1 MPRRGVAPHLLSGK
15 RHKASGC
22 SAINSAC
29 PSTVA
34 LEPAPATQQQL
45 PPVDGGGGAATS
57 DDRTYDDGTMGNCL
71 RSRRLRGPM
80 MELPEIASR
89 EEWLAARKRVL
100 VQEKEFTRAR
110 DALAAERRR
119 LPMVRVDKPY
129 LFGSVA
135 GPVSLLDMFEG
146 RRQLIMHH

>member
-1 MPRRGVAPHLLSGK
+1 
-15 RHKASGC
+15 
-22 SAINSAC
+22 
-29 PSTVA
+29 
-34 LEPAPATQQQL
+34 
-45 PPVDGGGGAATS
+45 
-57 DDRTYDDGTMGNCL
+57 
-71 RSRRLRGPM
+71 M

-146 RRQLIMHH
+146 RRQLIMHHFVWTYDEHGEPREEPKERHTGLGAPAGSAGLRLHDQYTVEQLAGREV